1 MKIDRLLFRT
11 GIPIIDNQHE
21 AYIDLLDELFA
32 IGQET
37 PRDRTKIENAIRKA
51 FAYGIEH
58 FDAEEM
64 LMQSISYP
72 ALHAHRTKHNEF
84 REEVERIAFSGQF
97 LSDDDLWKNVNTW
110 MIQWFC
116 EQTQVYDKALA
127 SFLKTRA
134 TSRP

>member
-21 AYIDLLDELFA
+21 AYIDLLDELFT

-72 ALHAHRTKHNEF
+72 ALQTHRTKHNEF

-97 LSDDDLWKNVNTW
+97 LSDDDLWKQVNTW

-116 EQTQVYDKALA
+116 DQTQVYDKALA
-127 SFLKTRA
+127 TFLKTRT